1 MSSAK
6 SRTRLEQTAAAMTG
20 LARSKPA
27 ALLRLISRGAFTW
40 TWLQEAAL
48 ASAGFLTPASRLH
61 HVSFY
66 GHADQY
72 DTCFTASFFF
82 SFQNTPFL
90 PPSLPLCSGD
100 TKQSGSSPPEESPPP
115 HPPSP
120 PQQQSSNPISS
131 QTCSARNSSPEAL
144 QTPQLSP
151 YSWRDFPLISADNKP
166 CALLQLPKVGDGWR
180 CLLIPP
186 PPSPRSCPEGQQCLG
201 SAPLP
206 KLMRVGSP
214 GLRSS
219 RSCPGPPADS
229 AGLLTPPGAQ
239 I

>member
-6 SRTRLEQTAAAMTG
+6 SRTQLEQTAAAVTG

-27 ALLRLISRGAFTW
+27 ALLRLISCGAFTW

-48 ASAGFLTPASRLH
+48 ASTGFLTSASRLH

-66 GHADQY
+66 GHTDQY

-82 SFQNTPFL
+82 FFFFFPKHSL
-90 PPSLPLCSGD
+90 PPSLPPSLSALE
-100 TKQSGSSPPEESPPP
+100 TQSRAVRLLQRNLP
-115 HPPSP
+115 PPSP
-120 PQQQSSNPISS
+120 PQRQSSNPISS

-151 YSWRDFPLISADNKP
+151 YSWRDFPLILADNKP

-180 CLLIPP
+180 CRLIPP
-186 PPSPRSCPEGQQCLG
+186 PPQK
-201 SAPLP
+201 LP
-206 KLMRVGSP
+206 
-214 GLRSS
+214 
-219 RSCPGPPADS
+219 
-229 AGLLTPPGAQ
+229 
-239 I
+239 